1 MGNDQDE
8 GEDLEKDMNED
19 KEDKAGPSRDQE
31 QERPLQPASAKR
43 GENAIKKMVRKVQ
56 EGN

>member
-19 KEDKAGPSRDQE
+19 NEDKARPSRDQE
-31 QERPLQPASAKR
+31 QERPLQPESAKR